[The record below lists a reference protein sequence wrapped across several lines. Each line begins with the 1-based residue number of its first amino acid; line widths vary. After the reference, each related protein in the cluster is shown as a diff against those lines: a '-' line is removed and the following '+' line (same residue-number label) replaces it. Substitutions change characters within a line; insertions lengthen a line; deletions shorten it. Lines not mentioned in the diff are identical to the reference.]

1 MAEDDNVLE
10 DADAFEDAVTSGDDG
25 EELDPL
31 AEEMLKMMEEE
42 GDGEDDMGSQ
52 KDVDHMMEME
62 MLKAMEDEGGGS
74 MDIGGAMGGMAPAA
88 GAPGGGIP
96 PNIARLMD
104 VNLSVTVEL
113 GRTKQTLEH
122 VLNLGEQSLV
132 ELDKQVGDPID
143 ILVNGKIFA
152 RGEVVTV
159 SENFGVRITELVT
172 SVAKI

>member
-1 MAEDDNVLE
+1 MAEDDDVLE

>member
-1 MAEDDNVLE
+1 MAEDDDVLE
-10 DADAFEDAVTSGDDG
+10 DADASEDAVTSGDDG
-25 EELDPL
+25 DGEELDPL
-31 AEEMLKMMEEE
+31 AEDMLKMMKEE
-42 GDGEDDMGSQ
+42 GDGD
-52 KDVDHMMEME
+52 
-62 MLKAMEDEGGGS
+62 GGGS

-172 SVAKI
+172 SVAEM

>member
-1 MAEDDNVLE
+1 MAEDDDVLA
-10 DADAFEDAVTSGDDG
+10 DADAFEDAVTSGGDDG

-31 AEEMLKMMEEE
+31 AEEMLKM
-42 GDGEDDMGSQ
+42 
-52 KDVDHMMEME
+52 
-62 MLKAMEDEGGGS
+62 MEDEGGGS

-88 GAPGGGIP
+88 GALGGGITP
-96 PNIARLMD
+96 HIARLMD
-104 VNLSVTVEL
+104 VNLNVTIEL
-113 GRTKQTLEH
+113 GRTKHTLEQ

-143 ILVNGKIFA
+143 ILVNGKVFA

-172 SVAKI
+172 SVANI

>member
-1 MAEDDNVLE
+1 MAEDDDVLE
-10 DADAFEDAVTSGDDG
+10 DADAFEDAVTSGGDDG

-31 AEEMLKMMEEE
+31 AEEMLKMMEDE
-42 GDGEDDMGSQ
+42 GGGD
-52 KDVDHMMEME
+52 
-62 MLKAMEDEGGGS
+62 GGGS

-88 GAPGGGIP
+88 GALGGGIT

-104 VNLSVTVEL
+104 VNLNVTIEL
-113 GRTKQTLEH
+113 GRTKHTLEH

-143 ILVNGKIFA
+143 ILVNGKVFA

-172 SVAKI
+172 SVANI

>member
-1 MAEDDNVLE
+1 MAEDDDVLE
-10 DADAFEDAVTSGDDG
+10 DADALEDAVTSGDDG
-25 EELDPL
+25 DGDGEELDPL
-31 AEEMLKMMEEE
+31 AEDMLKMMKEE
-42 GDGEDDMGSQ
+42 GDGDGD
-52 KDVDHMMEME
+52 
-62 MLKAMEDEGGGS
+62 GGGS

-172 SVAKI
+172 SVAEI